1 MLKSYIVGVVSS
13 LTSIFILKLLEY
25 FKMHIQEKINL
36 SKRGMQFSFLFIF
49 FIYSYLIFSSE
60 GIHKFVLGLFL
71 IITIIA
77 WAYFIPKETYTA
89 KAKKKL
95 NGVTAKKEDANK
107 IPNRERSRSKETV
120 VDIKKKLEKDRQH
133 ILLTV
138 SKYPKLEV
146 VEIAKQLSIDADVA
160 AFHLEELKKTKFAR
174 VLYIQ
179 GSAWDNIPYR
189 EEWITDQLGREYLIH
204 HKLIQ

>member
-1 MLKSYIVGVVSS
+1 MLLAYIATKWRYVGIIDQQKESM
-13 LTSIFILKLLEY
+13 TIQENNIKLLKDEISI
-25 FKMHIQEKINL
+25 KNKKIDELEDL
-36 SKRGMQFSFLFIF
+36 SKKTTNPILPHG
-49 FIYSYLIFSSE
+49 
-60 GIHKFVLGLFL
+60 KNGL
-71 IITIIA
+71 
-77 WAYFIPKETYTA
+77 P
-89 KAKKKL
+89 
-95 NGVTAKKEDANK
+95 
-107 IPNRERSRSKETV
+107 KETV